1 MFVRIAAKE
10 ETKLKLAGHAVDLHT
25 NFTSVDTFFLDSAT
39 FCHIIAN
46 CTHKTHCVPFGD
58 SRQLRYKYYSCA
70 GSRAKRATCN
80 YRIAK
85 APWGSLEYFMRN
97 LHLLGYGRIHI
108 RVPVNKTIFPSVRTL
123 QPGSERSERPIAFTQ
138 PQQVPPISNCIE
150 QYWFGLLDYAL
161 ATEFELA
168 DEDIYRAKMMN
179 IAFLIINNGLLQSR
193 TTLKAPYVVQNSRP
207 R

>member
-1 MFVRIAAKE
+1 MSQEASS
-10 ETKLKLAGHAVDLHT
+10 TAGHAVDLHT
-25 NFTSVDTFFLDSAT
+25 NFTNVDTFFLDSDHK
-39 FCHIIAN
+39 FCPSIVQIV
-46 CTHKTHCVPFGD
+46 TR
-58 SRQLRYKYYSCA
+58 S
-70 GSRAKRATCN
+70 SRAKRATCN

-85 APWGSLEYFMRN
+85 SPWRSLEYFMRN
-97 LHLLGYGRIHI
+97 LHLLRYGRIHI
-108 RVPVNKTIFPSVRTL
+108 RVPVNKTILPSVRTL

-138 PQQVPPISNCIE
+138 PQQVIYPTTARARRPPISNCIE

-193 TTLKAPYVVQNSRP
+193 TMLKAPYVVQNSRP